1 MKYWNIA
8 IGNFFFRYRNA
19 LFPLVFVFGSLLLRP
34 QVMFGNV
41 TIDRILSAT
50 GLILAL
56 LGEAVRLSTIGFEY
70 IHRGG
75 KDGKVYAGRLVRGG
89 MYGVTRNPMYI
100 GNGLIAIGMTMF
112 FGSPMGYVILIP
124 FFLFVYQAIIAAEEA
139 YLKSKFGAEYD
150 AYEATVNRIVPS
162 LSSMRA
168 AFAGMRFDWRRSIKK
183 DLGTVAGLT
192 IGLNLVPVW
201 RTYFIADL
209 AAAKAAAIRG
219 LLIVLAITAVYLVML
234 KLKRSKRLFHES
246 PDSQNS

>member
-1 MKYWNIA
+1 
-8 IGNFFFRYRNA
+8 
-19 LFPLVFVFGSLLLRP
+19 
-34 QVMFGNV
+34 MFGNV
-41 TIDRILSAT
+41 IIDRILSVT
-50 GLILAL
+50 GLIVAL
-56 LGEAVRLSTIGFEY
+56 LGESVRLSTIGFEY

-112 FGSPMGYVILIP
+112 FGSPLGYVILIP

-139 YLKSKFGAEYD
+139 YLKNKFGAEYD
-150 AYEATVNRIVPS
+150 AYEAAVNRILPS
-162 LSSMRA
+162 LSSMRE
-168 AFAGMRFDWRRSIKK
+168 AFADMRFDWRRSIKK

-246 PDSQNS
+246 PDPQNS